1 MKAVKNIAL
10 FFIIFLQE
18 ILVKTM
24 DSQDLA
30 RYIEATDGIS
40 KPWLLLQLRL
50 QKLKENRENLTEA
63 EYLTAIAELHETLMG
78 LGEWWVGREEEF
90 EPRRYS

>member
-1 MKAVKNIAL
+1 
-10 FFIIFLQE
+10 
-18 ILVKTM
+18 M

-50 QKLKENRENLTEA
+50 QKLQEERSQLSP
-63 EYLTAIAELHETLMG
+63 ETYIHRLEDIQMDLMK
-78 LGEWWVGREEEF
+78 LGEWWVGREAEVFGGKVSGDDGAGNRGEETWPQ
-90 EPRRYS
+90 EEN